1 MDVTGAY
8 FSAYVAGKYS
18 CLLKR
23 SGRAFS
29 SAICYSSDSLGAGGV
44 AVAGDDLE
52 AAATWRAKDLGD
64 AVSSLFLFATGKATK
79 QDVGRGVATCVMM
92 IAGAAMSPYVERQM
106 SAGVRSGTPG
116 ELASALRRRPSVSP
130 RRLPGSGQRPATGR

>member
-52 AAATWRAKDLGD
+52 AATWQAKDLDD
-64 AVSSLFLFATGKATK
+64 AVSSKVLNRRL
-79 QDVGRGVATCVMM
+79 RCL
-92 IAGAAMSPYVERQM
+92 AA
-106 SAGVRSGTPG
+106 
-116 ELASALRRRPSVSP
+116 ELPLRRLAGYS
-130 RRLPGSGQRPATGR
+130 RL